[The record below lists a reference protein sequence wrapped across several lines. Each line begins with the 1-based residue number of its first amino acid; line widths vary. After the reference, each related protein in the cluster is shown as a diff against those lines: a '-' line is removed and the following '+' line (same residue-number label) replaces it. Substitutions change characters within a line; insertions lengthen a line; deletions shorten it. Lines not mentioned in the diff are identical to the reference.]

1 MPPSSSFDLSIP
13 KALWAFLRSIGS
25 QGTSGNAG
33 KLLGISGADAASV
46 TPFSATPGAAT
57 VPVAD
62 SGGHLTDWVPTFTGD
77 SGTGGAIG
85 LVPAPA
91 AGDAVAGKIL
101 GANGEWVNQAQ
112 VGRTFY
118 LDPSDSSDLATYKT
132 ALTVPSTNVETTLT
146 ATLTGTT
153 KSLAAVFATDPNIP
167 AITQLPPGTYTR
179 HFHVATGGVSEVAR
193 LYVEIYTCA
202 SDGSSETLRRSG
214 YTPEFS
220 GTTVQEVSSSAEDA
234 SGYAMAVTD
243 RLLFKVYWER
253 VSGPANCDVTVYFNG
268 SSRAA
273 YVGSTILAA
282 LVVGTTAGTVCAGN
296 DSRLATAGNTTLS
309 PLPSITAMPLALTE
323 QTATRIYLDM
333 AGRTQFRLCG
343 YIASAAPASATL
355 RLRYSLDNGG
365 TWAEVGS
372 SDGRLAIDAT
382 GAFASQKVAIA
393 AGAQASALFSIWS
406 AGGDGIASP
415 SITMVQVQAW

>member
-1 MPPSSSFDLSIP
+1 MSSPVTS
-13 KALWAFLRSIGS
+13 LRAVNGVP
-25 QGTSGNAG
+25 TV
-33 KLLGISGADAASV
+33 V
-46 TPFSATPGAAT
+46 TI
-57 VPVAD
+57 PVATESVAGLCTLAANGGTTAGTVVQATD
-62 SGGHLTDWVPTFTGD
+62 SRVAAFTGD

-101 GANGEWVNQAQ
+101 GANGGWVNQAQ

-234 SGYAMAVTD
+234 GGYAMAVTD

-253 VSGPANCDVTVYFNG
+253 VSGPANCDITVYFNG

-296 DSRLATAGNTTLS
+296 DSRLGRQPVVKTGTKTANYTALITDDYIPVDATAGGFTITL
-309 PLPSITAMPLALTE
+309 PLASTV
-323 QTATRIYLDM
+323 TNPINIVRLD
-333 AGRTQFRLCG
+333 AGVNVITV
-343 YIASAAPASATL
+343 ASNAADTIMGGASISMPQVRAPRNL
-355 RLRYSLDNGG
+355 LPF
-365 TWAEVGS
+365 GS
-372 SDGRLAIDAT
+372 DW
-382 GAFASQKVAIA
+382 
-393 AGAQASALFSIWS
+393 SI
-406 AGGDGIASP
+406 
-415 SITMVQVQAW
+415 V